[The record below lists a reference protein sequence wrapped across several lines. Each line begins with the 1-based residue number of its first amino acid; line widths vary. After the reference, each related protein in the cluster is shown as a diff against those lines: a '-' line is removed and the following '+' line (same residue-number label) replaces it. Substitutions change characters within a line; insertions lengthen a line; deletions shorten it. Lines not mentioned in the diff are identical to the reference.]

1 MAKKMYSLY
10 LDIQLIARV
19 KERAKAE
26 NRSAANLI
34 ETAILYYLNN
44 K

>member
-10 LDIQLIARV
+10 LDIKLIARV

-26 NRSAANLI
+26 NRTASNLI
-34 ETAILYYLNN
+34 ETAILAYLNN